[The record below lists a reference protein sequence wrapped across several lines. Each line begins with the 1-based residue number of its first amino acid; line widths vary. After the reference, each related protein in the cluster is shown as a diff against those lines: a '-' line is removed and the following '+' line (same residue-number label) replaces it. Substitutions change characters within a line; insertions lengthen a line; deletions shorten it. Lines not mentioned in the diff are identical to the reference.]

1 MSSAPATARLSDEVP
16 AIIEA
21 APAAIEQVS
30 IAKTAALVAWENY
43 RIKAEPLGLAFGQ
56 RLYELR
62 KDISAQG
69 RDGEGLCAW
78 LDKVKIPRS
87 TAYYWIQRYEISIGE
102 REPKEEKQTKNA
114 DVVQAEHV
122 TTRDEMPYRIEPSA
136 PNSEVTASQ
145 KPRPWSPDREK
156 RKNRSTPVKD
166 FEELRTLAVKMLIAG
181 YEELKETGEY
191 DNSHLYAAREWAQLS
206 IADAEVVQ

>member
-1 MSSAPATARLSDEVP
+1 MSSATAL

-30 IAKTAALVAWENY
+30 IAKTSALVAWENY
-43 RIKAEPLGLAFGQ
+43 RTKAEPLGLAFGQ

-78 LDKVKIPRS
+78 LDKVKIHRS
-87 TAYYWIQRYEISIGE
+87 TAYYWIHRYEISIGE

-114 DVVQAEHV
+114 DVVQVEHV

-136 PNSEVTASQ
+136 PISEV
-145 KPRPWSPDREK
+145 RHWSPDREK

-181 YEELKETGEY
+181 YKELKTTGEY

>member
-1 MSSAPATARLSDEVP
+1 MSSATATATAL

-43 RIKAEPLGLAFGQ
+43 RTKAEPLGLAFGQ

-87 TAYYWIQRYEISIGE
+87 TAYYWIHRHEISIGE

-114 DVVQAEHV
+114 DVVQAEQV
-122 TTRDEMPYRIEPSA
+122 TSRDKMPYQIEPSA
-136 PNSEVTASQ
+136 PISEV
-145 KPRPWSPDREK
+145 RPWSPEREK
-156 RKNRSTPVKD
+156 RKNRSTPVED
-166 FEELRTLAVKMLIAG
+166 FDELRTLAIKMLIAG
-181 YEELKETGEY
+181 YKELKTTGDY
-191 DNSHLYAAREWAQLS
+191 DNSHLYAAREWAQLLIADS
-206 IADAEVVQ
+206 IAKAEVV